1 MDTDYISPSPECSFL
16 TGIVFS
22 LPFLQEG
29 YQDKNGDHI
38 FCFSPDLSDAVN
50 AVIPAPP
57 PFQHMLFF
65 HLPYVTEVV
74 NLKLGCMLCS
84 YLLKEPHCCEKP

>member
-1 MDTDYISPSPECSFL
+1 MDTDYFRPSPKCSFL

-38 FCFSPDLSDAVN
+38 LCFSPDLSDAVN
-50 AVIPAPP
+50 AVIPAS
-57 PFQHMLFF
+57 PFSTCYSF
-65 HLPYVTEVV
+65 HLWYV
-74 NLKLGCMLCS
+74 
-84 YLLKEPHCCEKP
+84 EPM